1 VNTDKLELS
10 GSLSINFRRIFA
22 IMFIDVNIAVNE
34 TFISALSLITELQ
47 SSLAAY
53 GIIEVT
59 ATVTSG
65 IMVEHFNIIVQSL
78 RRLVSHM
85 W

>member
-1 VNTDKLELS
+1 MNTDKLELS